1 MDWHLGVV
9 EGLKQ
14 VIAVIGM
21 EFTMHELKDM
31 MDGLNIGRR
40 YDQLMF
46 MCEMWNVKRYWRKV
60 DPCNDLYFVLF
71 CFSFGMIVTNE
82 GETLYHPVQSVYLR
96 QEIQNV
102 GRDISNYEV
111 RIVWNVWL
119 LDKCWMLDVD

>member
-1 MDWHLGVV
+1 M

-46 MCEMWNVKRYWRKV
+46 MCEM
-60 DPCNDLYFVLF
+60 
-71 CFSFGMIVTNE
+71 
-82 GETLYHPVQSVYLR
+82 
-96 QEIQNV
+96 
-102 GRDISNYEV
+102 
-111 RIVWNVWL
+111 
-119 LDKCWMLDVD
+119 